1 MSVRLTI
8 FVFLRCAQ
16 HNGKARMPR
25 RQEGIPARPVL
36 VGTCSKYSR
45 EAVQNPKWNL
55 ALEQIW
61 LVLSLT
67 ALTSVSGKKPLKP
80 GLGFGCRL

>member
-8 FVFLRCAQ
+8 FIFLRCAQ

-36 VGTCSKYSR
+36 VGTCKYSR
-45 EAVQNPKWNL
+45 EAVHSPKWNL

-61 LVLSLT
+61 LVLSLA
-67 ALTSVSGKKPLKP
+67 ALTSVSEKKPLKP
-80 GLGFGCRL
+80 SLGFGCCS